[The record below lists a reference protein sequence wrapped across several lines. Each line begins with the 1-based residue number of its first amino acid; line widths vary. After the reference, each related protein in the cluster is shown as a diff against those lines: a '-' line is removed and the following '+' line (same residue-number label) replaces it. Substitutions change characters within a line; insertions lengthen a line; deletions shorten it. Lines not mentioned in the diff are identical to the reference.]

1 MEIVREVEAPKRRR
15 GRPPKVLVYLY
26 FAVPTLAAL
35 LPCLPRKSVLV
46 YLYFVSTG
54 DSSSRRLFPEKAGT
68 AYQGMPCF
76 SMPNSPCSPKLV
88 CFKPVL
94 VAVLSIGGD
103 SRSPEQTGPAS
114 QGTVYFC
121 VLTCPAVPCLLL
133 GVPSHAVYL
142 F

>member
-1 MEIVREVEAPKRRR
+1 MEAPKRRR

-54 DSSSRRLFPEKAGT
+54 DSSSSRRLFPEKAGT

-94 VAVLSIGGD
+94 VAVLSIGGGSS
-103 SRSPEQTGPAS
+103 SRSPEKTGPAS

-121 VLTCPAVPCLLL
+121 VPTCRFALLCFPALPCSLLCCWT
-133 GVPSHAVYL
+133 
-142 F
+142 